1 MIPLSVRRG
10 LSRARKLALQWARR
24 ARLEI
29 RSRTGVQPEAVIY
42 ILCVGRSGSSL
53 LDKSL
58 GQQPGVRAH
67 GELLHRVRF
76 NADKENPQRTQ
87 RYLRRELLGHP
98 ERVHVVKVF
107 QGHLDRSGI
116 DIASLRR
123 FGQRQV
129 FVVLYREEL
138 GAQFIS
144 KELAKQTGRYR
155 LQPGEAA
162 PDPPSQLAVTM
173 DAFDA
178 HVAHT
183 VRMYDLLLSDSSVAA
198 QTLHMSY
205 AMLVADPR
213 GQLERIGSMA
223 GFHVGNVRPPLQ
235 RQRQGSLHSRVTD
248 VAVGDYLV
256 SKRLHIDEH
265 GARVLTVQRHLPTD
279 PQGD

>member
-1 MIPLSVRRG
+1 VIPLSVRRG

-129 FVVLYREEL
+129 FVVLCPATAALTDGSSCVAIPRFNLSKFEERN
-138 GAQFIS
+138 GSIPR
-144 KELAKQTGRYR
+144 K
-155 LQPGEAA
+155 
-162 PDPPSQLAVTM
+162 
-173 DAFDA
+173 
-178 HVAHT
+178 
-183 VRMYDLLLSDSSVAA
+183 VAA
-198 QTLHMSY
+198 LRS
-205 AMLVADPR
+205 
-213 GQLERIGSMA
+213 A
-223 GFHVGNVRPPLQ
+223 GAASSNTFSAL
-235 RQRQGSLHSRVTD
+235 ST
-248 VAVGDYLV
+248 
-256 SKRLHIDEH
+256 II
-265 GARVLTVQRHLPTD
+265 
-279 PQGD
+279 